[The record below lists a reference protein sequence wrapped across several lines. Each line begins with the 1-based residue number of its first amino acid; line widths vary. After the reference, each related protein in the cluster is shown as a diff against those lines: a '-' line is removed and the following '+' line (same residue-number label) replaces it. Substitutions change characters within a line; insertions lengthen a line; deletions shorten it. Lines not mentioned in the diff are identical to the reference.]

1 MCLVTAGGQGS
12 LLLSHWSIHHPL
24 HLTRTT
30 ISSFHIWVSF
40 RSQNPIWSH
49 HPWTTPPF
57 INNKS
62 FSIYSHQKIFPYLSL
77 SFFFFFYRVKHA
89 NHNSAHQLALSPA
102 TQTPHMYL
110 PRGGLPTSLTPPS
123 LITTTYPP
131 FTTRH
136 ANPLNSLSL
145 CPLHIIIYHR
155 LSPWFSKSNALSYS
169 QSNLKTFLNWLI

>member
-62 FSIYSHQKIFPYLSL
+62 FPIYSHQKIFPYLSL
-77 SFFFFFYRVKHA
+77 SFFFFFFYRVKHA

-110 PRGGLPTSLTPPS
+110 PRGGLPTSLTPPLHS
-123 LITTTYPP
+123 LQPP
-131 FTTRH
+131 ILHSLLDTPTPSTLSHSAHYTSSYIIDYHPGFQKVMLSH
-136 ANPLNSLSL
+136 ILNQIL
-145 CPLHIIIYHR
+145 R
-155 LSPWFSKSNALSYS
+155 LF
-169 QSNLKTFLNWLI
+169 

>member
-62 FSIYSHQKIFPYLSL
+62 FPIYSHQKIFPYLSL
-77 SFFFFFYRVKHA
+77 SFFFFFFYRVKHA

-110 PRGGLPTSLTPPS
+110 PRGGLPTSLTPPFTHYNHLS
-123 LITTTYPP
+123 SIHYSTRQPP
-131 FTTRH
+131 Q
-136 ANPLNSLSL
+136 LSL
-145 CPLHIIIYHR
+145 TLPTTHHHISSIIT
-155 LSPWFSKSNALSYS
+155 LVFK
-169 QSNLKTFLNWLI
+169 K